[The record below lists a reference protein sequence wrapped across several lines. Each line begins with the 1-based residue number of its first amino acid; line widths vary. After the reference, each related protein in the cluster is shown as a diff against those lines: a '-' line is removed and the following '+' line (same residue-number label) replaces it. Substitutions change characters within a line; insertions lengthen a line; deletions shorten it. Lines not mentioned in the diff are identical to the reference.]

1 MVFTIPLR
9 ISERV
14 TNRSFQRF
22 VELQYGLNSL
32 FVYLPL
38 SHKEFIPEPALT
50 VAKIIGYKFTKENS
64 FVIIQILPHQMELW
78 TTLCFSNISIQIIP
92 CMIVD
97 CVDNPETIKSI
108 TSYVLYIT

>member
-9 ISERV
+9 ISERI
-14 TNRSFQRF
+14 TSRSFQRF
-22 VELQYGLNSL
+22 IELQYGLNSL

-78 TTLCFSNISIQIIP
+78 TTLCFSNISVEIIP
-92 CMIVD
+92 YMIVD
-97 CVDNPETIKSI
+97 CVDNSETIKSI